1 MSAIALSGNGVPA
14 PRSGDDPDRDGD
26 AVGTGL
32 PAGAPAG
39 AGGTAA
45 PPPVRPT
52 IVLAGTGQ
60 RDLAERLLGVPLPA
74 PAPGAY
80 LALRHGRPGTR
91 AFIPGHRAPRD
102 GDAGP
107 LTRPPR
113 RIGVSAPAELLE
125 YAHLV
130 IAPDTPPAPAATA
143 VLADAVRC
151 ADGLVYLL
159 DVGETLAPVHRAELA
174 ALAAAAERLWL
185 VDIGRGAETE
195 RSALVRALPALRAAG
210 WLHVDD
216 IAAIAAELR
225 SGQWLAAHGEFRRYD
240 AGEKAALKGAPAE
253 EMIVMLWANEIFD
266 RARPDTY
273 ALPL

>member
-91 AFIPGHRAPRD
+91 AFIPGHRAPRGGYILAASAAD
-102 GDAGP
+102 LMSEHTADQPADNC
-107 LTRPPR
+107 TRDVR
-113 RIGVSAPAELLE
+113 AASVIDDLL
-125 YAHLV
+125 AFH
-130 IAPDTPPAPAATA
+130 PAAILRWA
-143 VLADAVRC
+143 QYRPCRRHLCLIERFIRPLAI
-151 ADGLVYLL
+151 LV
-159 DVGETLAPVHRAELA
+159 GGGRHRRR
-174 ALAAAAERLWL
+174 RLIEIL
-185 VDIGRGAETE
+185 RGA
-195 RSALVRALPALRAAG
+195 LQRA
-210 WLHVDD
+210 
-216 IAAIAAELR
+216 
-225 SGQWLAAHGEFRRYD
+225 
-240 AGEKAALKGAPAE
+240 
-253 EMIVMLWANEIFD
+253 N
-266 RARPDTY
+266 
-273 ALPL
+273 